1 MSNLKMYDEN
11 FVIEKWEKMIS
22 QIDKYFHRPIV
33 LNEDG
38 EIIRE
43 FVISEKKTWA
53 FDILNRVICNIQIEE
68 YVDDYFP
75 YCRQGVSRCYAY
87 RTNNIEYSIFLKKYL
102 NNNTLVVIKIVRM

>member
-1 MSNLKMYDEN
+1 MSNLKMYEEN

-22 QIDKYFHRPIV
+22 QIYKYFHCPIV

-53 FDILNRVICNIQIEE
+53 FDILNRVICNIQSEE
-68 YVDDYFP
+68 YVGDYFP
-75 YCRQGVSRCYAY
+75 YCRRGESRCYAY
-87 RTNNIEYSIFLKKYL
+87 GTNNIEYRLFLKRYL